1 MEMLGWSLW
10 KAWTCCFSQG
20 FSLLSMRMNQMSF
33 TWACGR
39 VASRL
44 DAYPPCPISGTS
56 TARAAMTKDKRF
68 IAPKSFRGFACTQ
81 LVGSAVKRV
90 PGIKPVAR
98 SSPPFTTSWAVC
110 ELAFHAA
117 HDDTLDEV
125 ALRHEEERQAGQRAD
140 QPQRHQVVPV
150 GQAR

>member
-44 DAYPPCPISGTS
+44 DAYVPCPISGTS
-56 TARAAMTKDKRF
+56 MARAATTKDKRF
-68 IAPKSFRGFACTQ
+68 IAPESFPFADSHVLSRLGLPLDAVQTSHLLCGRH
-81 LVGSAVKRV
+81 LLSRPPGRSADY
-90 PGIKPVAR
+90 
-98 SSPPFTTSWAVC
+98 PFTPLTTMPWMK
-110 ELAFHAA
+110 
-117 HDDTLDEV
+117 
-125 ALRHEEERQAGQRAD
+125 
-140 QPQRHQVVPV
+140 
-150 GQAR
+150 